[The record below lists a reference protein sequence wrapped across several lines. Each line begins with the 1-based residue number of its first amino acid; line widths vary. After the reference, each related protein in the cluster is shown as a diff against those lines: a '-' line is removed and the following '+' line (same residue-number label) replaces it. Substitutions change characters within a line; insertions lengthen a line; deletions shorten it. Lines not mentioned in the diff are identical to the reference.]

1 MIINY
6 LKNIAVAFG
15 FILGSL
21 FGLTLFVTFLNYVN
35 IIGSK
40 TLSIVQIMIPLF
52 SLFLGGFVIGKQSS
66 KKGWLEGL
74 KLGGIFLLILILFQY
89 LGLQIHFS
97 IKSII
102 FYLLLLVSSIFG
114 SMLGINKK
122 ETKN

>member
-1 MIINY
+1 MIITY
-6 LKNIAVAFG
+6 LKNIGIAFG

-21 FGLTLFVTFLNYVN
+21 LSLTLLVTFLNYIN

-40 TLSIVQIMIPLF
+40 TLSIVQIIIPLF
-52 SLFLGGFVIGKQSS
+52 SLFLGGFVIGKRSL

-97 IKSII
+97 IKIII

-122 ETKN
+122 TQQN